1 MSKAAEKKKLAEVKL
16 ALALK
21 CERLAKVAGS
31 IPKRNTYL
39 YQAARFRRQLAD
51 LTVQQTAE

>member
-1 MSKAAEKKKLAEVKL
+1 MNKAAEKKNLADVKL

-31 IPKRNTYL
+31 IPKQKTYL

-51 LTVQQTAE
+51 LTVHP